1 MTTHNIYKGQI
12 SMPREEFE
20 PAIQASEWPQTK
32 ALDREATGIWK
43 ILLNEIGVLM
53 RPTLTFHSVLI
64 AV

>member
-1 MTTHNIYKGQI
+1 ML
-12 SMPREEFE
+12 REEFE

-43 ILLNEIGVLM
+43 ILPNEIGVLM
-53 RPTLTFHSVLI
+53 RPALTFHSVLI